1 MSVVDPTALARFA
14 EARTAAPVSGRF
26 AMADPSASPSSKWAQ
41 QRLRL
46 SRSPIGAAYR
56 GLEVAIGPDEALAAV
71 AELHLRSAI

>member
-1 MSVVDPTALARFA
+1 MVDPTALARFA
-14 EARTAAPVSGRF
+14 EARAASAPGRF
-26 AMADPSASPSSKWAQ
+26 ALADPTASPSSKWAQ

-56 GLEVAIGPDEALAAV
+56 GLEAAIGPDEALAAV